1 MKKLTAVAVLL
12 AIAGSALAS
21 GEAVVKPGQNLTNEQ
36 AASLIG
42 EDALNVTQLQA
53 HDILNWDN
61 PRVAARAD
69 VTQIVDAPLT
79 FDKRNFRKMDLRDA
93 VPGRVSVA
101 FRPGTTLEQ
110 QAAVHAKLGMTEKWR
125 ARVVANLCMVE
136 RDGADLAAVVNA
148 YLDEPSVMFAHPITR
163 AYAIV
168 VPNDSQYSEQ
178 WAMAASNGGCA
189 AELAWEE
196 FAGSTAVTIA
206 VVDSGVTITHPDIEQ
221 NVWTNPD
228 EVLNNIDDDNNGYID
243 DIQGWDFDQNDGDPE
258 GCDNHGTHVAGI
270 LGARGNNNL
279 GVAGVNWTTSIMALR
294 CDTGCD
300 GVFVGGQYAG
310 FDYAIRNGARVSNHS
325 YGGSVSSDPSWD
337 SIAVAGQ
344 AFGHIAVCAAGNDG
358 TDNDTSPIQPA
369 NSSASN
375 VISVGSLDEGGAVS
389 DFSNFGA
396 TQVDLFA
403 PGGGIYS
410 TVESTLYEF
419 KSGTSMSAPHVAGA
433 VALVLS
439 KRPNLSWQRTKDLI
453 LSSTITSAALQGRC
467 VSGGRLNVHRALG
480 VWARANSGGTFT
492 GGRANPMFGFFNAWN
507 YTPAGGVLNML
518 GGTYSRGPA
527 TVLNRAMILRV
538 DPSTG
543 RAIIGQ

>member
-53 HDILNWDN
+53 HDILDWDN

-79 FDKRNFRKMDLRDA
+79 FDKRNFRQMDLRDA

-136 RDGADLAAVVNA
+136 REGADLAAVVNA

-206 VVDSGVTITHPDIEQ
+206 VVDTGVTITHPDLEL
-221 NVWTNPD
+221 NVWTNQD
-228 EVLNNIDDDNNGYID
+228 EVLNGIDDDGNGYID
-243 DIQGWDFDQNDGDPE
+243 DLQGWDFDENNRNPS

-279 GVAGVNWTTSIMALR
+279 GVAGVNWRTSIMALR

-300 GVFVGGQYAG
+300 GVFLGEQIAG
-310 FDYAIRNGARVSNHS
+310 LDYAIDNGARVSNHS
-325 YGGSVSSDPSWD
+325 YGGPGFNPAWD
-337 SIAVAGQ
+337 FVAAGGQ

-358 TDNDTSPIQPA
+358 SDNDVNQVHPA
-369 NSSASN
+369 NSPASN
-375 VISVGSLDEGGAVS
+375 VITVGWLNEGGGIS
-389 DFSNFGA
+389 DDSNYGA

-403 PGGGIYS
+403 PGGSIYS
-410 TVESTLYEF
+410 TVESTNYEF
-419 KSGTSMSAPHVAGA
+419 KSGTSMAAPHVAGA

-439 KRPNLSWQRTKDLI
+439 KRPNLTWQQAKDLI
-453 LSSTITSAALQGRC
+453 LSSTTTSAALQGKC

-492 GGRANPMFGFFNAWN
+492 GGRANPMFGFFNAWS
-507 YTPAGGVLNML
+507 YTPDGGVLNML
-518 GGTYSRGPA
+518 GGTYSRGAA

-538 DPSTG
+538 DPNTG
-543 RAIIGQ
+543 TATIGQ

>member
-101 FRPGTTLEQ
+101 FRPGTTREQ

-148 YLDEPSVMFAHPITR
+148 YLDEPSVMFAHPISR

-168 VPNDSQYSEQ
+168 VPNDSQYSDQ
-178 WAMAASNGGCA
+178 WSMAASNGGCA

-206 VVDSGVTITHPDIEQ
+206 VVDSGVTITHPDLEL
-221 NVWTNPD
+221 NVWTNQD
-228 EVLNNIDDDNNGYID
+228 EVLNGIDDDGNGYID
-243 DIQGWDFDQNDGDPE
+243 DLQGWDFDENNRNPS

-300 GVFVGGQYAG
+300 GVFAGGQIAG
-310 FDYAIRNGARVSNHS
+310 FDYAIDNGARVSNHS
-325 YGGSVSSDPSWD
+325 YGGPGFNTDWD
-337 SIAVAGQ
+337 VIAAGGQ
-344 AFGHIAVCAAGNDG
+344 ALGHIAVCAAGNDG
-358 TDNDTSPIQPA
+358 SDNDVNPFHPA
-369 NSSASN
+369 NSPASN
-375 VISVGSLDEGGAVS
+375 VITVGWLNEGGGI
-389 DFSNFGA
+389 SNDSNYGA

-403 PGGGIYS
+403 PGGSIYS
-410 TVESTLYEF
+410 TVNSTNYEL
-419 KSGTSMSAPHVAGA
+419 KSGTSMAAPHVAGA

-439 KRPNLSWQRTKDLI
+439 KRPNLTWQQAKDLI
-453 LSSTITSAALQGRC
+453 LSSTTTSAALQGRC

-480 VWARANSGGTFT
+480 VWARANPGGTFT
-492 GGRANPMFGFFNAWN
+492 GGRANPMFGFFNAWT
-507 YTPAGGVLNML
+507 YTPDGGVLNML
-518 GGTYSRGPA
+518 GGTYSRGAA

-538 DPSTG
+538 DPNTG
-543 RAIIGQ
+543 RAIIGE